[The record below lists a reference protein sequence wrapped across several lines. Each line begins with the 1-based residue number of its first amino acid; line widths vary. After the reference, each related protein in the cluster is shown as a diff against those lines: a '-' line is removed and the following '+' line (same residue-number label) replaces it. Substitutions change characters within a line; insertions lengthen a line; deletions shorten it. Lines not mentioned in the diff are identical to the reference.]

1 MRTNRF
7 FLGLVWACVLGL
19 VGCGPSERAAPV
31 SKLVQTPKGHD
42 QYQVRPGD
50 TLYSIAWAYGLDP
63 KLLAKANDLDSL
75 DAVRVDRVLHIP
87 SKSLQ
92 AKAIAKKHAVVHKK
106 AKQHAVRK
114 VKVDK
119 ALPKK
124 PIVWHRPLK
133 GGHVK
138 LAPSPYHG
146 LLIGNS
152 KDRQVKAAAP
162 GRVVYSGRGVRG
174 YGYLVLLDHGAGVLS
189 AYGFN
194 ASVFVKV
201 GERVKT
207 GDILATVGSGPMPGH
222 WLYFEVR
229 KQGRPV
235 EPRGVLAQMR

>member
-1 MRTNRF
+1 MSIRPF
-7 FLGLVWACVLGL
+7 FLAIVWACLMGL
-19 VGCGPSERAAPV
+19 VGCEPSERAAPV
-31 SKLVQTPKGHD
+31 SKLAQTPKGRDH
-42 QYQVRPGD
+42 YQVRPGD

-75 DAVRVDRVLHIP
+75 DAVRVDQVLHIP

-92 AKAIAKKHAVVHKK
+92 AKAIAKKHAVVHRKARHHAIHK
-106 AKQHAVRK
+106 AKE
-114 VKVDK
+114 DK
-119 ALPKK
+119 AVPMK
-124 PIVWHRPLK
+124 PIEWHRPLK

-146 LLIGNS
+146 LLIGNG

-162 GRVVYSGRGVRG
+162 GRVVYSGNGVRG
-174 YGYLVLLDHGAGVLS
+174 YGYLVLLDHGVGVLS

-201 GERVKT
+201 GDRVKA

-235 EPRGVLAQMR
+235 EPRSVLAQIH